1 MKQSLHLQQI
11 VQYISFS
18 RFAFSLYVQ
27 FLTKKTVFFFFLY
40 IYIQK
45 KMELLILTFIKK
57 GNQQNNLMV
66 RSRNLMLPR
75 N

>member
-40 IYIQK
+40 IYTEKDGTFDFNIYK
-45 KMELLILTFIKK
+45 K
-57 GNQQNNLMV
+57 
-66 RSRNLMLPR
+66 R
-75 N
+75 